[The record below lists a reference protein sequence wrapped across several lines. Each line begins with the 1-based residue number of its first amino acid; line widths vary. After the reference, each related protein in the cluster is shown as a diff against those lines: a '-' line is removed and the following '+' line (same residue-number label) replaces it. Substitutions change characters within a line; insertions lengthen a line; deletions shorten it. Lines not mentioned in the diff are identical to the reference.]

1 MIRLSTMNGKHTIQL
16 KAPRF
21 CPRPDEI
28 RWQAKAVRRGWS
40 DRECCLRVDLARELQ
55 RQMCSSAP
63 AVSSRQAPGPLDAA
77 VRAVTTARNK
87 RMRRTMPA
95 LRPDEERVLGPQVLI
110 VDDDHSV
117 CDVVA
122 RMLAEHGYAVDA
134 AFDGHAALT
143 MLAQRHYALAILDYQ
158 MPDLDGVEVFR
169 RAKQQRQGLLG
180 VLLTA
185 HATVDT
191 VFPAMA
197 AGFTRVL
204 AKPVDA
210 SVLIPLLQQLI
221 ARPRR
226 TGPVVF

>member
-1 MIRLSTMNGKHTIQL
+1 MNGKHTIQF
-16 KAPRF
+16 KAPWF
-21 CPRPDEI
+21 CPRPHEM
-28 RWQAKAVRRGWS
+28 RRRAEAVRRGWS
-40 DRECCLRVDLARELQ
+40 DRDFRLRADLARELQ
-55 RQMCSSAP
+55 RQMCSSTPA
-63 AVSSRQAPGPLDAA
+63 AVSRRPPGPLDAA

-87 RMRRTMPA
+87 GMPRTMSA

-122 RMLAEHGYAVDA
+122 RLLAEHGYAVDA

-158 MPDLDGVEVFR
+158 MPDLDGIEVFR

-185 HATVDT
+185 YATVDT

-221 ARPRR
+221 ARPRQ